1 MKAIIVIVGAIILLG
16 ALAYGIMPTIQDFQT
31 ENIDQNIN
39 VSTGVGVTTATMTL
53 GSTVWNDSLAYLAI
67 SSNNSSDVPIATSY
81 NVTSKALTV
90 SGLSD
95 NTTRILTISYKT
107 NGLDEY
113 RGVEQATTA
122 LPTVLIVGIIAV
134 VLGAVVIAF
143 MRR

>member
-53 GSTVWNDSLAYLAI
+53 GSTVWNDSLAYLSI

-81 NVTSKALTV
+81 NVTSKSLTV